1 MSRFRAI
8 EQPKVDEGHPARL
21 SAGPPPQLDW
31 IRIERL
37 VVAEAYQR
45 PITSAGRLNVRRI
58 ADRFQWSR
66 FSPVIVAPV
75 EGGLF
80 AIIDGQ
86 HRTTAAAMIGIESV
100 PCQIVLATP
109 GEQAEAFTAINGAVT
124 RVTRLALHR
133 AAVAAGDSDA
143 KLIADTTRR
152 AGVTVL
158 AYPKSELNQEPCET
172 MAIGALSDA
181 LRNYGAAPVETALRC
196 IVNTRNRVRGGL
208 SAPIVAAVCAF
219 AARRLARGIE
229 EKALLAFFEDVIL
242 IREADKARMA
252 EREKGV
258 AVWTVLVERLEERW
272 ASKRL
277 GA

>member
-8 EQPKVDEGHPARL
+8 EQPQLAEPHPARETV
-21 SAGPPPQLDW
+21 GPAPQLDW

-37 VVAEAYQR
+37 VVSEAYQR
-45 PITSAGRLNVRRI
+45 PITQAGRLNVRRI

-75 EGGLF
+75 EGGRF

-86 HRTTAAAMIGIESV
+86 HRTTAAAMIGIEEV

-143 KLIADTTRR
+143 KLIDATTRR

-158 AYPKSELNQEPCET
+158 SYPKSELNQEPGET
-172 MAIGALSDA
+172 MAIGALADA
-181 LRNYGAAPVETALRC
+181 LRNYGAPAVETALRC
-196 IVNTRNRVRGGL
+196 VVKTRNRVKGGL
-208 SAPIVAAVCAF
+208 SATVVAAVCAF
-219 AARRLARGIE
+219 AARRLARGVE
-229 EKALLAFFEDVIL
+229 EKTLLAFFEDVIL
-242 IREADKARMA
+242 VREADKARLV
-252 EREKGV
+252 ERERGG
-258 AVWTVLVERLEERW
+258 AVWTILLARLEERW
-272 ASKRL
+272 STKRL